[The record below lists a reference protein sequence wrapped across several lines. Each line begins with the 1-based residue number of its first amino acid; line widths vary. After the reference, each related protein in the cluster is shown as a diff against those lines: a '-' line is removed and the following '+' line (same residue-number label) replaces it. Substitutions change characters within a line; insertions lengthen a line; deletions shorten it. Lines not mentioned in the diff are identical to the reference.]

1 MIEPRVTYDPVADA
15 AYIYL
20 TGEIPPGG
28 VATVV
33 PVDPNAV
40 GGMVNLDLDANGVIV
55 GIEVL
60 GASSKLDPDLLPGE

>member
-20 TGEIPPGG
+20 TREIPAGG
-28 VATVV
+28 VTKTV
-33 PVDPNAV
+33 PVDPIAI

-60 GASSKLDPDLLPGE
+60 GARSKLDPDLLPGQ